1 MEHGMTGKQ
10 PRGLAVAQ
18 LEALC
23 DGWPGVTRDIK
34 WGNNLVF
41 SVGDKMFVMT
51 HADGSEGGR
60 LSFKVGDERFLEL
73 TDQPGI
79 IPAPYLARARWVSV
93 TDPERFTTAELQGF
107 VFDAYTVVRAKLTK
121 KLQAEL
127 GPLPVLKK
135 AAKK

>member
-1 MEHGMTGKQ
+1 
-10 PRGLAVAQ
+10 
-18 LEALC
+18 
-23 DGWPGVTRDIK
+23 
-34 WGNNLVF
+34 
-41 SVGDKMFVMT
+41 
-51 HADGSEGGR
+51 